1 MLRRNLI
8 SDRISPNL
16 PGRPKLMVPGRAA
29 LVESETMR
37 REVGALPD
45 MARAFKE
52 LLIETYLSN
61 IYHRET
67 FRQHSHVSLAA
78 RAVLPGFGPR
88 GCRMAHGAPVAC
100 FDDAS

>member
-8 SDRISPNL
+8 SDRITPNL
-16 PGRPKLMVPGRAA
+16 LGRPKRVVPGGAA
-29 LVESETMR
+29 LVEPEIMR
-37 REVGALPD
+37 REAGALAD

-61 IYHRET
+61 IYRRET

-88 GCRMAHGAPVAC
+88 GWRMAHGAPGRMLR
-100 FDDAS
+100 